1 MLTKFD
7 LFCLINVANF
17 QSGLLRNNLILSAND
32 FETFNKYK
40 NGIPLLIPANRNIL
54 ILRIEMYLKLSGKIG
69 YKYLWDGRFY
79 VGFSMHFRK
88 LIQKFQVKNQFE
100 DCLDNCKTKP

>member
-1 MLTKFD
+1 MNMLTKFD

-40 NGIPLLIPANRNIL
+40 NGIPLLIPANRNIFDFENRDVFEIERKNWL
-54 ILRIEMYLKLSGKIG
+54 QIFMGWPILTM
-69 YKYLWDGRFY
+69 
-79 VGFSMHFRK
+79 
-88 LIQKFQVKNQFE
+88 
-100 DCLDNCKTKP
+100 